1 MFFSF
6 ARVLTVNLVQKENQE
21 NQVQRVRQGL
31 LVLRE
36 WQENLE
42 LR

>member
-1 MFFSF
+1 M
-6 ARVLTVNLVQKENQE
+6 VNLGRKENQE

-36 WQENLE
+36 WQENPD